1 MTVTDAGFVGSGVML
16 ATAIMDAV
24 RGRSGLGKYRLTKER
39 SPDRFWMAV
48 VLYFNMAF
56 LLFWAS
62 GRALEAA
69 VDEEPQEHTVT
80 FTIAPGEPT

>member
-1 MTVTDAGFVGSGVML
+1 MTVVDAGFVGSGVML
-16 ATAIMDAV
+16 ATAIMDTV

-56 LLFWAS
+56 LLFWMS

-69 VDEEPQEHTVT
+69 VDAEPPAHTVT
-80 FTIAPGEPT
+80 LTIEPAEQA